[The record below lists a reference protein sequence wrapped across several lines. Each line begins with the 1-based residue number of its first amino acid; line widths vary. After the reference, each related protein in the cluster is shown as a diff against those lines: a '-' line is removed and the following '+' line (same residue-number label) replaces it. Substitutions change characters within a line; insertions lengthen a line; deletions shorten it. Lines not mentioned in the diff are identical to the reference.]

1 MPLPIRA
8 SPTANPRVLIKII
21 DYRSQFL
28 STLSPLYDAAEVE
41 RFFYLLLEHKRALK
55 RIDLAVKRDLT
66 FNTNEVAQW
75 DNVVERL
82 KVFEPI
88 QYIIGSTMFF
98 GLEFEVSP
106 EVLIPRPETEELVQW
121 ILSNNPVASAGNLR
135 ILDIGTGSGCIAVSL
150 AKNLPDATVYA
161 IDVSAGALEIAQ
173 RNATRNAARVTLL
186 HQDILQTVDLGRTF
200 DIIVSNPPYIR
211 ELEKNEIRPNVLDH
225 EPHSAL
231 FVANDDALVFYRK
244 IADLALRNLSPNGQL
259 YFEINQYLGKQTMD
273 LLEMQGFSQLE
284 LRTDLYGNDR
294 MIYARL

>member
-28 STLSPLYDAAEVE
+28 STLSPLYNAAEVE

-55 RIDLAVKRDLT
+55 RVDLAVNRDLT
-66 FNTNEVAQW
+66 FNAQEVAQW
-75 DNVVERL
+75 DNAIERL
-82 KVFEPI
+82 KRFEPI

-106 EVLIPRPETEELVQW
+106 DVLIPRPETEELVQW
-121 ILSNNPVASAGNLR
+121 ILSNNPVASAVNPR

-150 AKNLPDATVYA
+150 AKNLPDASVYA
-161 IDVSAGALEIAQ
+161 IDVSDGALKIAQ
-173 RNATRNAARVTLL
+173 RNATRNAARMTLL

-200 DIIVSNPPYIR
+200 DIIVSNPPYVR
-211 ELEKNEIRPNVLDH
+211 ELEKNEIRPNVLDY

-259 YFEINQYLGKQTMD
+259 YFEINQYLGNQTMD
-273 LLEMQGFSQLE
+273 LLQMQGFSQLE